1 MKISAHPTESGTIGV
16 MLVEDH
22 KTMLWGLQRL
32 VEDGRTDMRIVAT
45 ATSAAEVLEKIA
57 GCRPDV
63 VLLDLDLDGT
73 CSLDLLPAL
82 LDNGVTKVLIFT
94 GSRDQSLLD
103 RAVRGGVR
111 GVLRKDASAE
121 SVLKAIE
128 KVHSGEL
135 WIEHA
140 TLTRLLGELTL
151 PSAPRKHDA
160 DAARQA
166 TLTTREQQIIN
177 AVVAGNGALNRS
189 IAQSLFISEHTLRNH
204 LVSIYKKL
212 EVANRLEL
220 YVYAKRHH
228 LGEHAA

>member
-1 MKISAHPTESGTIGV
+1 

-22 KTMLWGLQRL
+22 KTMLWGLRRL
-32 VEDGRTDMRIVAT
+32 VEDSPTGMRVIAT
-45 ATSAAEVLEKIA
+45 ATDAKEALQKIA
-57 GCRPDV
+57 ACLPDV

-94 GSRDQSLLD
+94 GSRDQLLLD
-103 RAVRGGVR
+103 RAVRGGAR

-121 SVLKAIE
+121 AVLKAIE

-140 TLTRLLGELTL
+140 TLTRLLGELT
-151 PSAPRKHDA
+151 PPTTPRKYDPE
-160 DAARQA
+160 AARQA
-166 TLTTREQQIIN
+166 TLTAREQQIIN

-189 IAQSLFISEHTLRNH
+189 LAQGLFISEHTLRNH

-220 YVYAKRHH
+220 YVYAKRHN
-228 LGEHAA
+228 LGDHAA